1 MKNEQAAKITKGRKT
16 KDLINDLILTGMMMD
31 RTKDA
36 VKRTNLATVRGW
48 IMDELEERNP
58 EAYWEWIEESAEDED
73 LKKYYGVA

>member
-1 MKNEQAAKITKGRKT
+1 MKNEQAEKITKGRKT

-58 EAYWEWIEESAEDED
+58 EAYWAWIEESDEDED